1 MGLFHPQEIS
11 WQKNK
16 NSFLW
21 GEAYPYSLRISGS
34 IPHRWDSSRDPSHLD
49 HVYLPPHGIEFFP
62 HPQISSEDSV
72 VTSWNLI
79 GVALIG
85 RSIMAIT
92 THTKTL
98 STWLNEL
105 KTECQVP
112 MAKDEWLSPTALSEE
127 LGVHINSI
135 YRWIRSEELKAYNL
149 GTNGKTFYRIKR
161 TDVEAWLEAKT
172 NQRLSP
178 SPR

>member
-1 MGLFHPQEIS
+1 MKTVRHT
-11 WQKNK
+11 
-16 NSFLW
+16 
-21 GEAYPYSLRISGS
+21 
-34 IPHRWDSSRDPSHLD
+34 
-49 HVYLPPHGIEFFP
+49 
-62 HPQISSEDSV
+62 
-72 VTSWNLI
+72 VTVSDLI
-79 GVALIG
+79 
-85 RSIMAIT
+85 
-92 THTKTL
+92 K
-98 STWLNEL
+98 EL
-105 KTECQVP
+105 KADCEVP